1 MKASESNSR
10 NLRIIKMGKTGLTA
24 TAPALGCLPLQR
36 CSTDYAVDLIRKA
49 YEGGIRFFDT
59 ANAYSDSEYKIGL
72 ALSDVRDDV
81 VIATKSTTTD
91 KDGTWRNIENSLKML
106 KTDYLDL
113 FQFHCVQK
121 TPDINDKN
129 GAFAA
134 ALEAKDQGL
143 IRHIGV
149 TTHLIA
155 VAEECIETGWFET
168 LQFPFSYIS
177 AQKDL
182 DLAAK
187 CDEKGMGYIAMK
199 GLAGGLI
206 TNVRACHAFMKQ
218 YPNVVPIWGIQSLE
232 ELQQWLDAAKE
243 DPDMDDELQAQIDAD
258 RKDLAGNFC
267 RGCGY
272 CMPCPVDIPINNAAR
287 MNMLL
292 RRSPYKP
299 YLSDE
304 WHEKMNRINDCL
316 ECRSCAS
323 KCPYQLDTPEI
334 LKYMLKDYNE
344 FYQQHI
350 NEV

>member
-1 MKASESNSR
+1 
-10 NLRIIKMGKTGLTA
+10 MGNTGIVA

-36 CSTDYAVDLIRKA
+36 RSVEDAVSLIRKA
-49 YEGGIRFFDT
+49 YEGGIRFYDT
-59 ANAYSDSEYKIGL
+59 ANGYTDSEYKLGI
-72 ALSDVRDDV
+72 ALEGIRENVI
-81 VIATKSTTTD
+81 IATKSTCTD
-91 KDGTWRNIENSLKML
+91 KEGTWAHIRNSLKML
-106 KTDYLDL
+106 KTDYIDI

-121 TPDINDKN
+121 MPDINDPN

-134 ALEAKDQGL
+134 ALEAKEQG
-143 IRHIGV
+143 IIKHIGV

-155 VAEECIETGWFET
+155 VAEECIESGNFET
-168 LQFPFSYIS
+168 LQFPFAYIS
-177 AQKDL
+177 SQRDI
-182 DLAAK
+182 DLAKK
-187 CDEKGMGYIAMK
+187 CEEKGMGFIAMK

-218 YPNVVPIWGIQSLE
+218 YPNVVPIWGIQTEE
-232 ELQQWLDAAKE
+232 ELKEWLDMAEE
-243 DPDMDDELQAQIDAD
+243 DPDMNDELAAQIEQDK
-258 RKDLAGNFC
+258 KDLGSGFC

-299 YLSDE
+299 YMSDE
-304 WHEKMNRINDCL
+304 WREKMNRINDCI

-323 KCPYQLDTPEI
+323 RCPYQLNTPEL

-344 FYQQHI
+344 FYDLHK
-350 NEV
+350 ND

>member
-1 MKASESNSR
+1 MRTFE
-10 NLRIIKMGKTGLTA
+10 MGKTGIMA
-24 TAPALGCLPLQR
+24 TSPALGCLPLQR
-36 CSTDYAVDLIRKA
+36 CSTDDAVALIRHA
-49 YEGGIRFFDT
+49 YDGGIRFYDT
-59 ANAYSDSEYKIGL
+59 ANAYSDSEYKLGI
-72 ALSDVRDDV
+72 ALKGVRENV

-91 KDGTWRNIENSLKML
+91 KEGTWKNIRNSLKML
-106 KTDYLDL
+106 QTDYIDL

-121 TPDINDKN
+121 VPDINDPD

-134 ALEAKDQGL
+134 ALEAKEQGI

-177 AQKDL
+177 AQRDI

-187 CDEKGMGYIAMK
+187 CEEKGMGFIAMK

-206 TNVRACHAFMKQ
+206 TNVKACHAFMKQ
-218 YPNVVPIWGIQSLE
+218 YPNVVPIWGIQKEE
-232 ELQQWLDAAKE
+232 ELKQWLDAAEE
-243 DPDMDDELQAQIDAD
+243 DPDMDDELRAQIEKDKAD
-258 RKDLAGNFC
+258 LGATFC

-292 RRSPYKP
+292 RRSPYEP
-299 YLSDE
+299 YLTDE
-304 WHEKMNRINDCL
+304 WREKMNRINDCI

-323 KCPYQLDTPEI
+323 KCPYQLDTPNL

-344 FYQQHI
+344 FYEEHKR
-350 NEV
+350 

>member
-1 MKASESNSR
+1 MGGGLTMR
-10 NLRIIKMGKTGLTA
+10 YIKMGTTGMTA

-36 CSTDYAVDLIRKA
+36 CSTEDAVRLIRKA
-49 YEGGIRFFDT
+49 YDGGIRFYDT
-59 ANAYSDSEYKIGL
+59 ANAYSDSEYKLGL
-72 ALSDVRDDV
+72 ALSEVRKDV

-91 KDGTWRNIENSLKML
+91 KDGTWTNIRNSLAML

-113 FQFHCVQK
+113 FQFHCVNAV
-121 TPDINDKN
+121 PDIHDPN

-134 ALEAKDQGL
+134 ALEAKEQGI

-149 TTHLIA
+149 TTHLLN
-155 VAEECIETGWFET
+155 VAEQCIETGWFET

-177 AQKDL
+177 DQRDI
-182 DLAAK
+182 DLAEK
-187 CDEKGMGYIAMK
+187 CEKKGMGFIAMK

-206 TNVRACHAFMKQ
+206 TNVSACHAFMKLH
-218 YPNVVPIWGIQSLE
+218 PNVVPIWGIQTEE
-232 ELQQWLDAAKE
+232 ELAQWLQADQD
-243 DPDMDDELQAQIDAD
+243 DPDMDETLLAQI
-258 RKDLAGNFC
+258 RKDRQELSGNFC

-272 CMPCPVDIPINNAAR
+272 CLPCPADIPINMAAR

-292 RRSPYKP
+292 RRSPYQP

-304 WHEKMNRINDCL
+304 WREKMNRIENCI

-323 KCPYQLDTPEI
+323 RCPYQLDTPQL

-344 FYQQHI
+344 FYETHKTH
-350 NEV
+350 

>member
-1 MKASESNSR
+1 MRYIS
-10 NLRIIKMGKTGLTA
+10 MGNTGLTA

-36 CSTDYAVDLIRKA
+36 CSTEDAVKLIRKA

-59 ANAYSDSEYKIGL
+59 ANAYTDSEYKIGL
-72 ALSDVRDDV
+72 ALHDVRDQV
-81 VIATKSTTTD
+81 VIATKSQCTD
-91 KDGTWRNIENSLKML
+91 KEGTWAHIRNSLKML
-106 KTDYLDL
+106 QTDYLDL
-113 FQFHCVQK
+113 FQFHCVNQM
-121 TPDINDKN
+121 PDRNDPN

-134 ALEAKDQGL
+134 ALEAKEQGI

-155 VAEECIETGWFET
+155 VAQECIESGWFET

-177 AQKDL
+177 AQQDL

-187 CDEKGMGYIAMK
+187 CEEKGMGFIAMK

-218 YPNVVPIWGIQSLE
+218 YPNVVPIWGIQTEE
-232 ELQQWLDAAKE
+232 ELKQWLDAAEE
-243 DPDMDDELQAQIDAD
+243 DPDLDEELKAQIAED

-272 CMPCPVDIPINNAAR
+272 CLPCPVDIPINNAAR

-299 YLSDE
+299 YMSEE

-316 ECRSCAS
+316 HCGTCAS
-323 KCPYQLDTPEI
+323 RCPYQLNTPE
-334 LKYMLKDYNE
+334 LLQYMLKDYNE
-344 FYQQHI
+344 FYALHKDD
-350 NEV
+350 